1 MEWSHFDAEY
11 MTVAQEKTDARLT
24 IYCQKMLR
32 EFLETWPRAGRFI
45 IPKNLTQRIS
55 YDGIEKAFRTVR
67 NEIAEER
74 PEAAQFTL
82 HGLRYLAALEL
93 AEAGCSDAEIKA
105 ETPYLLG
112 TGGRT
117 RTGKILQSGDFESP
131 ASTIPPHRPVLLT

>member
-93 AEAGCSDAEIKA
+93 AEAGCSDAEIQA
-105 ETPYLLG
+105 V
-112 TGGRT
+112 TGHKSLEMVAKYRSAARQKT
-117 RTGKILQSGDFESP
+117 MSKTAQIRREQNKYKT
-131 ASTIPPHRPVLLT
+131 